1 MKCYTVTELEVKPY
15 IAVSSTPYPHI
26 EIGEDV
32 SNKTLVRFP
41 IDRKFA
47 DSLEKVVPC
56 PKRRR
61 SLRTRS
67 SCPLCGLPG
76 VPEERYFRHP
86 DEGEVTVYQS
96 IKKCDILSI
105 GESKEFQLIDEMDC
119 SDNRA
124 LVLVNIAAGYLGTT
138 KWMGATKE
146 ELPCL
151 NRGTILANTVEGCC
165 PRCGV
170 SCTPVGHKY
179 KHPNYG
185 TITDWAEFPTPGITV
200 LSHGYRAKSEY
211 GLPSKHVVMLLLME
225 QGASFRVERTGR
237 LLVSPTDRFVIWTGK
252 NLLKGSKNEI
262 KYQCHE
268 EDKAILPDVFSLA

>member
-26 EIGEDV
+26 EIGEDGI
-32 SNKTLVRFP
+32 NKTLVRFP

-67 SCPLCGLPG
+67 LCPLCGVPG

-86 DEGEVTVYQS
+86 DEGEVTVYQA
-96 IKKCDILSI
+96 IRKCDILST
-105 GESKEFQLIDEMDC
+105 GESKEFQLIDEMDY

-124 LVLVNIAAGYLGTT
+124 LVLVNISAGYYGST
-138 KWMGATKE
+138 KWTGANQE
-146 ELPCL
+146 GLPCPD
-151 NRGTILANTVEGCC
+151 RGTILAKTAEDSC
-165 PRCGV
+165 PKCGV
-170 SCTPVGHKY
+170 SCIPVGHKY

-185 TITDWAEFPTPGITV
+185 TIMDWAEFPTPGITV
-200 LSHGYRAKSEY
+200 LSQGYRSKSAY
-211 GLPSKHVVMLLLME
+211 GVPCKYVVMLLVME
-225 QGASFRVERTGR
+225 QGAAFRVDSKGR
-237 LLVSPTDRFVIWTGK
+237 YIISPTDRFVIWTGK
-252 NLLKGSKNEI
+252 NILEGSRDEI
-262 KYQCHE
+262 KYKCRE
-268 EDKAILPDVFSLA
+268 EDKAILPNMFSLA